1 MGRTES
7 GRRSKKYHVNI
18 RSDEFLVSIKTDKPV
33 ALGDLYFVP
42 HLFSYRIV
50 GLLKLVA
57 ESICHGRQNNIWVC
71 IQSFHS
77 RSRATASAAYQPYL
91 KGIAV
96 VSPQQI
102 GAQDRVRRQ
111 NPRSCRHA
119 GEL

>member
-1 MGRTES
+1 ETRSVHGKGFLTEYVLFGIDRCLQMGRTES

-77 RSRATASAAYQPYL
+77 RSRATASAAYQ
-91 KGIAV
+91 
-96 VSPQQI
+96 
-102 GAQDRVRRQ
+102 
-111 NPRSCRHA
+111 
-119 GEL
+119 